1 MNHIY
6 QLPEF
11 GENWFDYQELYNS
24 MVEKF
29 PSGSKFIEVGS
40 WKGKSAAYI
49 AVEIINSKKD
59 IKIDCIDLWADCID
73 SWKGISE
80 DQKDEHV
87 KSNYLYELFIKNISS
102 LSNIINPIRMDS
114 ISASKIYK
122 DNTIDFI
129 FIDAN
134 HDYDNVKKD
143 IEAWFPKVKIGGV
156 IAGHDYTKYWPGVVK
171 AVNDF
176 FVKKNTLISGSCWI
190 YKND

>member
-40 WKGKSAAYI
+40 WKGKSAAYL
-49 AVEIINSKKD
+49 AVEIINYKKD
-59 IKIDCIDLWADCID
+59 IKIDCVDLWADCID

-87 KSNYLYELFIKNISS
+87 KTNYLYELFIQNISS
-102 LSNIINPIRMDS
+102 LSSIINPIRMDS
-114 ISASKIYK
+114 INASKIYK
-122 DNTIDFI
+122 DKTIDFI

-156 IAGHDYTKYWPGVVK
+156 IAGHDYTKHWPGVVK

-176 FVKKNTLISGSCWI
+176 FVEKNTVIYGSCWI

>member
-6 QLPEF
+6 KLSEF
-11 GENWFDYQELYNS
+11 GENWFDYQELYS
-24 MVEKF
+24 LMVKEF
-29 PSGSKFIEVGS
+29 PSGSKFVEVGS

-59 IKIDCIDLWADCID
+59 IKIDCIDLWVDCKN

-80 DQKDEHV
+80 DQKHEDI
-87 KSNYLYELFIKNISS
+87 KSNHLYELFIKNISS

-122 DNTIDFI
+122 DNTIDFV

-134 HDYDNVKKD
+134 HDHDNVKKD
-143 IEAWFPKVKIGGV
+143 IEAWFPKVKTGGI
-156 IAGHDYTKYWPGVVK
+156 IAGHDYTKYWPGLIK

-176 FVKKNTLISGSCWI
+176 FGEKNILKSGSCWV
-190 YKND
+190 YDK